1 MTAEHTIPK
10 TYDPASVEKKWYQYW
25 EENHLFHAE
34 PEPAKKPFT
43 IVIPPPNITGQLH
56 MGHALD
62 NTLQDILI
70 RWHRML
76 GDNNINLNIKI
87 MARESVKIL
96 QGKLDVESLI
106 SQLNAALAEEW
117 LAYYQYWVGALVV
130 EGAMRADVQS
140 EFEEH
145 AEEERRHAQLLANR
159 IIELEGVPV
168 LDPQKWFEL
177 ARCKYDAPQE
187 FDSVSLLKDNV
198 ASERC
203 AIIRYQE
210 IADFTNGKDFTTC
223 DIAKHILA
231 EEEEHEQDLQDYL
244 TDIVRMKKSFLEK

>member
-1 MTAEHTIPK
+1 
-10 TYDPASVEKKWYQYW
+10 
-25 EENHLFHAE
+25 
-34 PEPAKKPFT
+34 
-43 IVIPPPNITGQLH
+43 
-56 MGHALD
+56 
-62 NTLQDILI
+62 
-70 RWHRML
+70 
-76 GDNNINLNIKI
+76 

-231 EEEEHEQDLQDYL
+231 EEEEHEQDLQEYL
-244 TDIVRMKKSFLEK
+244 KDIVRMKKSFLEK

>member
-1 MTAEHTIPK
+1 MFTVYLYRRRNCVKI
-10 TYDPASVEKKWYQYW
+10 KKAA
-25 EENHLFHAE
+25 N
-34 PEPAKKPFT
+34 
-43 IVIPPPNITGQLH
+43 
-56 MGHALD
+56 
-62 NTLQDILI
+62 DILKPS
-70 RWHRML
+70 ML
-76 GDNNINLNIKI
+76 YKKGGTAPHNTFFLLKPPGYSNKNILRLLHTRLKYSNLNFKI

-130 EGAMRADVQS
+130 EGAMRADVQR

-145 AEEERRHAQLLANR
+145 AEEERRHAQLLADR

-168 LDPQKWFEL
+168 LDPKQWFEL
-177 ARCKYDAPQE
+177 ARCKYDAPQG

-203 AIIRYQE
+203 AILRYQE

-244 TDIVRMKKSFLEK
+244 TDIARMKKSFLEK

>member
-1 MTAEHTIPK
+1 
-10 TYDPASVEKKWYQYW
+10 
-25 EENHLFHAE
+25 
-34 PEPAKKPFT
+34 
-43 IVIPPPNITGQLH
+43 
-56 MGHALD
+56 
-62 NTLQDILI
+62 
-70 RWHRML
+70 
-76 GDNNINLNIKI
+76 

-106 SQLNAALAEEW
+106 SQLNAALSEEW

-130 EGAMRADVQS
+130 EGAMRADVQG

-145 AEEERRHAQLLANR
+145 AEEERRHAQLLADR

-168 LDPQKWFEL
+168 LDPKKWFEL
-177 ARCKYDAPQE
+177 ARCKYDAPQG

-203 AIIRYQE
+203 AILRYEE

-244 TDIVRMKKSFLEK
+244 TDIARMKKSFLDK

>member
-1 MTAEHTIPK
+1 
-10 TYDPASVEKKWYQYW
+10 
-25 EENHLFHAE
+25 
-34 PEPAKKPFT
+34 
-43 IVIPPPNITGQLH
+43 
-56 MGHALD
+56 
-62 NTLQDILI
+62 
-70 RWHRML
+70 
-76 GDNNINLNIKI
+76 

-168 LDPQKWFEL
+168 
-177 ARCKYDAPQE
+177 PQE